1 MTPDLI
7 SYLIEDDNGQY
18 VFSNGDIMDGD
29 ALKKDLVGKDIVVYG
44 IAAPKVFW
52 TSEMQSNI
60 MRVLNALGYY
70 GKIESFYESLEK

>member
-1 MTPDLI
+1 
-7 SYLIEDDNGQY
+7 
-18 VFSNGDIMDGD
+18 MDGD
-29 ALKKDLVGKDIVVYG
+29 ALKKGLVGKDIVVYG

-52 TSEMQSNI
+52 ASEMQSNI

>member
-1 MTPDLI
+1 
-7 SYLIEDDNGQY
+7 
-18 VFSNGDIMDGD
+18 MDGD

-52 TSEMQSNI
+52 ASEMQSNI